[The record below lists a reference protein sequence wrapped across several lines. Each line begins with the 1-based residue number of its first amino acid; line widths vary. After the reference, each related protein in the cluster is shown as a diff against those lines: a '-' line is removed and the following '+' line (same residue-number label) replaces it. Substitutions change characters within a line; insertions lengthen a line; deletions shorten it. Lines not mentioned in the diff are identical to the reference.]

1 MDSNLKIMKNPEKT
15 SNPHKYSNEH
25 PSHKYKVKVTEK
37 QDGGEWKKNQIVGR
51 SYTQVLHYRRWMLVQ
66 PTATNN
72 KVKNRINLV
81 NTPYIYRNP

>member
-37 QDGGEWKKNQIVGR
+37 QDGGEWKKSNSWKIL
-51 SYTQVLHYRRWMLVQ
+51 YTSAALQAVNAG
-66 PTATNN
+66 TTNSN
-72 KVKNRINLV
+72 KQQSQK
-81 NTPYIYRNP
+81 PH